1 MHILHIVIYW
11 IAWLL
16 FVAAQAQN
24 SVKSKTNGLPSGW
37 AGFQCWL
44 EGHAVNLAT
53 RALFCAVACGFFIHY
68 VAVKVESGW
77 AATLLP
83 TLSPRRR
90 AIRRMLCFIKLFG
103 YFPWLRVEVADLAP
117 PPNAQIVPPST
128 SNGPNLNSG
137 AKQP

>member
-1 MHILHIVIYW
+1 M
-11 IAWLL
+11 
-16 FVAAQAQN
+16 
-24 SVKSKTNGLPSGW
+24 
-37 AGFQCWL
+37 
-44 EGHAVNLAT
+44 NLAT

-68 VAVKVESGW
+68 VAVKVESAGLPVTTNFV
-77 AATLLP
+77 AAAAGYSANALLYQ
-83 TLSPRRR
+83 
-90 AIRRMLCFIKLFG
+90 LFG